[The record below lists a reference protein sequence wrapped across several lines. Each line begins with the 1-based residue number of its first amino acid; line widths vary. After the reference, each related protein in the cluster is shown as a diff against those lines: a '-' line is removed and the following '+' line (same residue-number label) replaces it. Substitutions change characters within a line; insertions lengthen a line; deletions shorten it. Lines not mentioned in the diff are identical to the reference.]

1 MASYPQ
7 SIDDLEPPP
16 AKRGWRRFFLRHLP
30 GLSFLTLVGLLIAVV
45 LWPFVVITVPSGFVG
60 ILWKRFNGL
69 DLYCWCWVGR
79 GTVLD
84 PRELREEGLHIIW
97 PWDQLYQYNLRLQST
112 SQTYNAISKD
122 GVNVKAQ
129 ISVRYQLLHNS
140 VAVLHKFIGPGF
152 LDSVVNPEIGSQA
165 RQVISQYTAQ
175 EVYTSRDQIQK
186 QIRDA
191 TQRSLAANLNK
202 LVQPEAMEQPDPK
215 HYNDFLQ
222 DAIQILDTLV
232 LSIELPPDIVAA
244 INRQTEQYYMIQEY
258 KFRVEREAEESKRK
272 QIEADGI
279 AAFQKTVSQGISES
293 YLRWRGIEA
302 TLLLAQSP
310 NSKVVVIGSGK
321 DGLPIILNAEPNA
334 AAGASQPAPSGA
346 PTGASSSG
354 GAANSG
360 SGNSSAPASNTPS
373 PAPSGN
379 APPNSSTAPGA
390 APGTPGS
397 APNRPPPGTSGAA
410 SPSTPEQTA
419 SANPASAGP
428 ATGETQAANTAP
440 VAIALGIPGVRS
452 ILSGISGVLR
462 AGADLTSP
470 ETKSKQ

>member
-7 SIDDLEPPP
+7 SIDDLAPPP
-16 AKRGWRRFFLRHLP
+16 KRGWRRSLVRHLP
-30 GLSFLTLVGLLIAVV
+30 GLSFLALLGLLIVVV
-45 LWPFVVITVPSGFVG
+45 LWPYVVITVPSGYVG
-60 ILWKRFNGL
+60 VLWKRFNGL

-97 PWDQLYQYNLRLQST
+97 PWDKLYLYNLRLQST
-112 SQTYNAISKD
+112 TQTFNAISKD

-140 VAVLHKFIGPGF
+140 VAVLHKFIGPDF
-152 LDSVVNPEIGSQA
+152 LTSVVNPEIGSQA
-165 RQVISQYTAQ
+165 RQVISQFTA
-175 EVYTSRDQIQK
+175 EAVYTSREQIQK

-191 TQRSLAANLNK
+191 TQKSLAANLNK

-244 INRQTEQYYMIQEY
+244 INRQTEQFYMIQEY

-302 TLLLAQSP
+302 TLMLAQSP
-310 NSKVVVIGSGK
+310 NAKIVVIGSGK

-334 AAGASQPAPSGA
+334 PGA
-346 PTGASSSG
+346 PPQSPGGGSASSGTSSSG
-354 GAANSG
+354 SSSSETSPGASANTPP
-360 SGNSSAPASNTPS
+360 APAT
-373 PAPSGN
+373 N
-379 APPNSSTAPGA
+379 APPNASSEPGA
-390 APGTPGS
+390 TPGS
-397 APNRPPPGTSGAA
+397 PGGSPAGSPGSPANKPPRGTSGAA
-410 SPSTPEQTA
+410 TPTA
-419 SANPASAGP
+419 PDETANAGP
-428 ATGETQAANTAP
+428 VIMAQPEKTITSAT
-440 VAIALGIPGVRS
+440 ALDIPGVRS

-462 AGADLTSP
+462 AGADLTTP
-470 ETKSKQ
+470 EPKSKQ

>member
-1 MASYPQ
+1 MASYPE
-7 SIDDLEPPP
+7 SIDDLAPPP
-16 AKRGWRRFFLRHLP
+16 QKRGWRRFVLRHLP
-30 GLSFLTLVGLLIAVV
+30 GLSFVTLIGLLIVIV
-45 LWPFVVITVPSGFVG
+45 LWPYVIITVPSGSVG
-60 ILWKRFNGL
+60 VLWKRFNGL

-97 PWDQLYQYNLRLQST
+97 PWDKLFLYNLRLQST
-112 SQTYNAISKD
+112 TQTFNAISKD

-140 VAVLHKFIGPGF
+140 VAVMHKFIGPGF

-165 RQVISQYTAQ
+165 RQVIAQYTA
-175 EVYTSRDQIQK
+175 EAVYTSREQIQK

-191 TQRSLAANLNK
+191 TQKSLAANLNK

-279 AAFQKTVSQGISES
+279 AAFQKTVSQGISDS

-302 TLLLAQSP
+302 TLLLSQSP
-310 NSKVVVIGSGK
+310 NAKVVVIGSGR
-321 DGLPIILNAEPNA
+321 DGLPIILNAEPN
-334 AAGASQPAPSGA
+334 PSGA
-346 PTGASSSG
+346 TSQPGGSGSSSTTTSGSGASSSG
-354 GAANSG
+354 TSSSNPSGNAAPPAP
-360 SGNSSAPASNTPS
+360 NSSAPPNT
-373 PAPSGN
+373 
-379 APPNSSTAPGA
+379 STSPGA
-390 APGTPGS
+390 APTSPGS
-397 APNRPPPGTSGAA
+397 APGKPPPGTSGAA
-410 SPSTPEQTA
+410 TPVAPEETA
-419 SANPASAGP
+419 NAGP
-428 ATGETQAANTAP
+428 VILAQPEKTLSSAT
-440 VAIALGIPGVRS
+440 ALDIPGVRP
-452 ILSGISGVLR
+452 ILSGISGALR
-462 AGADLTSP
+462 AGADLISP

>member
-7 SIDDLEPPP
+7 SIDDLAPPP
-16 AKRGWRRFFLRHLP
+16 PKRGWRRSLLRHLP
-30 GLSFLTLVGLLIAVV
+30 GLSFIVLIGLLIVVV
-45 LWPFVVITVPSGFVG
+45 LWPYVIITVPSGSVG
-60 ILWKRFNGL
+60 VLWKRFNGL

-97 PWDQLYQYNLRLQST
+97 PWDKLYLYNLRLQST
-112 SQTYNAISKD
+112 TQTFNAISKD

-140 VAVLHKFIGPGF
+140 VAVLHKFIGPDF
-152 LDSVVNPEIGSQA
+152 LTSVVNPEIGSQA
-165 RQVISQYTAQ
+165 RQVISQYTGEA
-175 EVYTSRDQIQK
+175 VYTSREQIQK

-191 TQRSLAANLNK
+191 TQKSLAANLNK

-244 INRQTEQYYMIQEY
+244 INRQTEQYYMIQEF

-279 AAFQKTVSQGISES
+279 AAFQKTVSQGISDS

-302 TLLLAQSP
+302 TLLLSQSP
-310 NSKVVVIGSGK
+310 NAKVVVIGSGR
-321 DGLPIILNAEPNA
+321 DGLPIILNAEPNPSA
-334 AAGASQPAPSGA
+334 AAPAGGNGAASTTPSGS
-346 PTGASSSG
+346 GASSSG
-354 GAANSG
+354 TSSSTP
-360 SGNSSAPASNTPS
+360 SGNTAP
-373 PAPSGN
+373 PAPNSN
-379 APPNSSTAPGA
+379 APPNTSIAPGA
-390 APGTPGS
+390 APPSPGS
-397 APNRPPPGTSGAA
+397 PGGKPPPGTSGAA
-410 SPSTPEQTA
+410 TPVAPDETANAGPVILAQPEKTLSSA
-419 SANPASAGP
+419 SA
-428 ATGETQAANTAP
+428 
-440 VAIALGIPGVRS
+440 LDIPGVRP
-452 ILSGISGVLR
+452 ILSGISGALR
-462 AGADLTSP
+462 AGADLISP
-470 ETKSKQ
+470 ESKSKQ

>member
-16 AKRGWRRFFLRHLP
+16 ARRGWRRFFLRHLP
-30 GLSFLTLVGLLIAVV
+30 GLSFLILVGLLIAVV

-97 PWDQLYQYNLRLQST
+97 PWDKLYQYNLRLQST

-122 GVNVKAQ
+122 GVSVKAQ

-140 VAVLHKFIGPGF
+140 VAVLHKFIGPGY

-191 TQRSLAANLNK
+191 TQRSLSANLNK

-302 TLLLAQSP
+302 TMLLAQSP
-310 NSKVVVIGSGK
+310 NSKVVVIGSGR

-334 AAGASQPAPSGA
+334 GPGATSGAS
-346 PTGASSSG
+346 TGASSSG
-354 GAANSG
+354 GSTSSAGGNASG
-360 SGNSSAPASNTPS
+360 SGGGNSSPPASNTPS

-379 APPNSSTAPGA
+379 APPNSSTAPGS
-390 APGTPGS
+390 PGS
-397 APNRPPPGTSGAA
+397 APNRPPPGTSGAT
-410 SPSTPEQTA
+410 SPPTPEQTA
-419 SANPASAGP
+419 SASPPASP
-428 ATGETQAANTAP
+428 APGETQAAAP
-440 VAIALGIPGVRS
+440 VATALGIPGVRS

>member
-7 SIDDLEPPP
+7 SIDDLAPPS
-16 AKRGWRRFFLRHLP
+16 KRGWRRSLVRHLP
-30 GLSFLTLVGLLIAVV
+30 GLSFLALLGLLIVVV
-45 LWPFVVITVPSGFVG
+45 LWPYVVITVPSGYVG
-60 ILWKRFNGL
+60 VLWKRFNGL

-97 PWDQLYQYNLRLQST
+97 PWDKLYLYNLRLQST
-112 SQTYNAISKD
+112 TQTFNAISKD

-140 VAVLHKFIGPGF
+140 VAVLHKFIGPDF
-152 LDSVVNPEIGSQA
+152 LTSVVNPEIGSQA
-165 RQVISQYTAQ
+165 RQVISQFTA
-175 EVYTSRDQIQK
+175 EAVYTSREQIQK

-191 TQRSLAANLNK
+191 TQKSLAANLNK

-244 INRQTEQYYMIQEY
+244 INRQTEQFYMIQEY

-302 TLLLAQSP
+302 TLMLAQSP
-310 NSKVVVIGSGK
+310 NAKIVVIGSGK

-334 AAGASQPAPSGA
+334 PGA
-346 PTGASSSG
+346 PPQSPGGGSASSGTSSSG
-354 GAANSG
+354 SSSSETSPGASANTPPP
-360 SGNSSAPASNTPS
+360 APAT
-373 PAPSGN
+373 N
-379 APPNSSTAPGA
+379 APPNASSEPGA
-390 APGTPGS
+390 TPGS
-397 APNRPPPGTSGAA
+397 PGGSPAGSPGSPANKPPRGTSGAA
-410 SPSTPEQTA
+410 TPTA
-419 SANPASAGP
+419 PDETANAGP
-428 ATGETQAANTAP
+428 VIMAQPEKTITSAT
-440 VAIALGIPGVRS
+440 ALDIPGVRS

-462 AGADLTSP
+462 AGADLTTP
-470 ETKSKQ
+470 EPKSKQ

>member
-1 MASYPQ
+1 MASYPET
-7 SIDDLEPPP
+7 IDDLAPPP
-16 AKRGWRRFFLRHLP
+16 AKRGWRRFLVRHLP
-30 GLSFLTLVGLLIAVV
+30 GLSFVILIGLLIVVV
-45 LWPFVVITVPSGFVG
+45 LWPYVVITVPSGFVG
-60 ILWKRFNGL
+60 VLWKRFNGL

-97 PWDQLYQYNLRLQST
+97 PWDKLYLYNLRLQST
-112 SQTYNAISKD
+112 TQTFNAISKD

-140 VAVLHKFIGPGF
+140 VAVLHKFIGPDF
-152 LDSVVNPEIGSQA
+152 LTSVVNPEIGSQA
-165 RQVISQYTAQ
+165 RQVISQYTGEA
-175 EVYTSRDQIQK
+175 VYTSREQIQK

-191 TQRSLAANLNK
+191 TQKSLAANLNK

-302 TLLLAQSP
+302 TLLLSQSP
-310 NSKVVVIGSGK
+310 NAKVVVIGSGR

-334 AAGASQPAPSGA
+334 SGGAQPGGNGSSSTTGPPAAG
-346 PTGASSSG
+346 TSSSG
-354 GAANSG
+354 ASPSNS
-360 SGNSSAPASNTPS
+360 SGNAPAPASN
-373 PAPSGN
+373 
-379 APPNSSTAPGA
+379 APPNASTAPNA
-390 APGTPGS
+390 TPGS
-397 APNRPPPGTSGAA
+397 PGSPPNKPPPGTSGAA
-410 SPSTPEQTA
+410 APVAPEETANAGPVILAQPEKTA
-419 SANPASAGP
+419 SA
-428 ATGETQAANTAP
+428 AT
-440 VAIALGIPGVRS
+440 VLDIPGVRP
-452 ILSGISGVLR
+452 ILSGISDALR
-462 AGADLTSP
+462 AGANLITP